1 MQRDQDFQRSQ
12 GGFYSRIR
20 VLVCGAG
27 EGSIRL
33 GGQFFLKKNRRTRKE
48 KVGGGGFLV
57 PVADLTAL
65 KTGNAG
71 TAAHPVL
78 VTWTVK
84 YPGDIRAEAEMI

>member
-1 MQRDQDFQRSQ
+1 MW
-12 GGFYSRIR
+12 GGGRIYK
-20 VLVCGAG
+20 AWWP
-27 EGSIRL
+27 I
-33 GGQFFLKKNRRTRKE
+33 FFKKNRRTRKE